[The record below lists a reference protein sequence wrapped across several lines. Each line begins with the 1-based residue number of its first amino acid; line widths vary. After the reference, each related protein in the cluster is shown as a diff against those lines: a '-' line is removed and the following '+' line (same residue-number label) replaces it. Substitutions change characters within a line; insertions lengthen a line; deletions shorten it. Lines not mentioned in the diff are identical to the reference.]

1 VGFNNEKSVEILNNP
16 ELAGKPFGVR
26 PVYSFGS
33 HRLTADRSN
42 RSAAESL
49 RPRLTRPENMVCGQA
64 WQVYALNI
72 QISRPSLNRSR
83 GFVAKKL
90 CPDLIFVSNHFSRY
104 MEMSNQ
110 IMSIFK
116 RYDPTMLPA
125 GCDEGYLKY
134 VLSCSE

>member
-1 VGFNNEKSVEILNNP
+1 MEILNNP

-26 PVYSFGS
+26 PLYSFGS
-33 HRLTADRSN
+33 HRLASDCSN
-42 RSAAESL
+42 RLAAGSSRL
-49 RPRLTRPENMVCGQA
+49 HLTRPENMVCGQA
-64 WQVYALNI
+64 WQVCALNI
-72 QISRPSLNRSR
+72 QTSRPLLNQSQ

-134 VLSCSE
+134 VFPFLG